1 MKKKVAVITHSTE
14 VGGFYCSQLKELF
27 GDFIETE
34 SYSFEDNTLGKR
46 INADLAVVAT
56 YAIYDTVKNYISNSS
71 DVVITNITL
80 SKAGLEK
87 IMKIPAGTKAMLV
100 NLSIEMAL
108 ETISLIYYLGVN
120 HIELIPVYPDVKQL
134 PDLEIAITPGEL
146 RHVPKN
152 VEKIIDVGHRI
163 LDSNTIVEIAL
174 KLNLGQLLQRECFID
189 YFKNTV
195 TYSYSLEVLTNK
207 TNRLESQ
214 FEILLKVL
222 EEGIIEISSQGYIL
236 ACNKSAE
243 GIIGCKR
250 DELMGTNVRKNLPL
264 LPFEE
269 VRKMKKSIKARLI
282 QINNVHI
289 SVDMIPVISYNKF
302 LGAFVILN
310 RFKDTEY
317 QQHKL
322 RAQLLKKGHRAKYV
336 FKDIIGESQSIVR
349 IKKIAKK
356 MAKSEAAIL
365 ITGESGTGKELFA
378 QAIHNCSNRKDFP
391 FVAIN
396 CAAISEN
403 LLESELFGY
412 EEGAFTGAKKG
423 GKIGLFEFAHRGT
436 LFLDEIGEMSLNIQA
451 KLLRVIQEMEV
462 MRIGGDRVIK
472 IEVRII
478 AATNRNL
485 KELVKKRRFRNDLYY
500 RLNVLPLHIPPLR
513 EREGDILL
521 LAEEIKK
528 ELHSDFDL
536 EDDVKNI
543 FLNHNWEG
551 NVRELRNYIE
561 YLTYIGDKKIKKENL
576 PFIEQDNS
584 NDIIS
589 YEDEAVIAAK
599 LEKFAGNT
607 IQEYMFVMEELARG
621 YKERRGKGR
630 RSIAKAAQ
638 QADIYLTEQE
648 IRSILVKLEEQEI
661 VRTSRGRGG
670 SKITQQGLE
679 ILKILKGEKG

>member
-14 VGGFYCSQLKELF
+14 VGKFYCSQLKGLF
-27 GDFIETE
+27 GEFIELE
-34 SYSFEDNTLGKR
+34 SFSLEDNNVGKR
-46 INADLAVVAT
+46 INADLFVVAT
-56 YAIYDTVKNYISNSS
+56 HAIYDTVKKYIVPDS

-87 IMKIPAGTKAMLV
+87 IMKISAGTKAMLV
-100 NLSIEMAL
+100 NLSVEMAL

-120 HIELIPVYPDVKQL
+120 HIELVPVYPGIKQIPEL
-134 PDLEIAITPGEL
+134 KVAITPGEL

-174 KLNLGQLLQRECFID
+174 KLNLGQLLQKECFIE

-195 TYSYSLEVLTNK
+195 TNSYSLEVLTSK
-207 TNRLESQ
+207 TNRLENQ

-222 EEGIIEISSQGYIL
+222 EEGIIEIGLQGYIL

-243 GIIGCKR
+243 DIIGIKT
-250 DELMGTNVRKNLPL
+250 DKMMGANVREILPL

-269 VRKMKKSIKARLI
+269 VRKTKKPIKSKLI
-282 QINNVHI
+282 QLNNVHI
-289 SVDMIPVISYNKF
+289 SVDITPVISYNKF
-302 LGAFVILN
+302 LGAFAILN
-310 RFKDTEY
+310 RFNDTEF

-322 RAQLLKKGHRAKYV
+322 RAQLLKKGHRAKYY
-336 FKDIIGESQSIVR
+336 FEDIIGNSPIIV
-349 IKKIAKK
+349 KAKEIAKK
-356 MAKSEAAIL
+356 MAESEASIL
-365 ITGESGTGKELFA
+365 ITGESGVGKELFA
-378 QAIHNCSNRKDFP
+378 QAIHNSSIRSKFP

-436 LFLDEIGEMSLNIQA
+436 LFLDEIGEMSLNLQA
-451 KLLRVIQEMEV
+451 KLLRVIQEREV

-472 IEVRII
+472 IDVRII

-485 KELVKKRRFRNDLYY
+485 KELVNQKKFRKDFYY
-500 RLNVLPLHIPPLR
+500 RLNVLPLQIPPLR
-513 EREGDILL
+513 DRGKDILL

-528 ELHSDFDL
+528 ELHSDFTL
-536 EDDVKNI
+536 DDEVKNI

-561 YLTYIGDKKIKKENL
+561 YLTYLGDKKIKKENL
-576 PFIEQDNS
+576 PFIEQDINNIN
-584 NDIIS
+584 NDKEELKFAQEL
-589 YEDEAVIAAK
+589 ED
-599 LEKFAGNT
+599 FAGNS
-607 IQEYMFVMEELARG
+607 ISEYIFVMEELALG
-621 YKERRGKGR
+621 YKERKGKGR

-638 QADIYLTEQE
+638 QKDIYLTEQE
-648 IRSILVKLEEQEI
+648 IRSILVKLEEI
-661 VRTSRGRGG
+661 GLATTSRGRGG
-670 SKITQQGLE
+670 SKMTQQGLQV
-679 ILKILKGEKG
+679 LKILKG